1 MRKEGRRRELHVE
14 AVGGGGLL
22 RRDGAPV
29 GEGERGRAGELRWR
43 LGKLVGC
50 PVRAHG
56 DRRRELR
63 GGLGGGG
70 ANGGRRQLWTSWG
83 ARSGTR
89 SREERRIKTSGSS
102 WNDLGGPGRER
113 GRARSARAIRRSRG
127 ASTCAHGM
135 APRGEA
141 ERVGVVGLGEPGVGE
156 VVWPGGRRVAGGLAH
171 GRRWTGEGERA
182 EREEREKEI

>member
-63 GGLGGGG
+63 GGLGGAALMAAGDSSGRHGELGLALG
-70 ANGGRRQLWTSWG
+70 AGRR
-83 ARSGTR
+83 
-89 SREERRIKTSGSS
+89 
-102 WNDLGGPGRER
+102 
-113 GRARSARAIRRSRG
+113 
-127 ASTCAHGM
+127 
-135 APRGEA
+135 
-141 ERVGVVGLGEPGVGE
+141 
-156 VVWPGGRRVAGGLAH
+156 
-171 GRRWTGEGERA
+171 EG
-182 EREEREKEI
+182 